1 MPELQKLCK
10 WCFLSLFY
18 ESVQNMHNWK
28 LPPDQTQWE
37 ITKSL
42 QEAKEIFESF
52 NGWNRLGEQGTW
64 SLSHIEPEDVYG
76 VTQDNVLE
84 EVIVHDIE
92 EGSVK
97 IEPKHVTV
105 EQRD

>member
-1 MPELQKLCK
+1 MIILRLFIFFPD
-10 WCFLSLFY
+10 LSLII
-18 ESVQNMHNWK
+18 
-28 LPPDQTQWE
+28 L
-37 ITKSL
+37 IKSIL
-42 QEAKEIFESF
+42 IKKKAC
-52 NGWNRLGEQGTW
+52 RLGEQGTW

-97 IEPKHVTV
+97 IEPKHVTWSKGISNK
-105 EQRD
+105 EKENCLGEPNNK